1 MGTKK
6 SGRPTNDPKD
16 ILIHFRMS
24 ENDLEKLDYCAK
36 QTGMSKSEIIRKGID
51 KVYQEIKK

>member
-6 SGRPTNDPKD
+6 TGRPTDDPKST
-16 ILIHFRMS
+16 LIHIRMS
-24 ENDLEKLDYCAK
+24 DNDLEKLDYCAK

>member
-6 SGRPTNDPKD
+6 IGRPTDDPKAT
-16 ILIHFRMS
+16 LIHIRMS
-24 ENDLEKLDYCAK
+24 DNDLEKLEYCAK